1 MKTRVFTL
9 VLAAVLL
16 LALSAFVGP
25 SLAGARGEF
34 IFWQLR
40 VPRVVVGAMVG
51 ATLALSGAVFQA
63 LFANP
68 LATPST
74 VGTMAGATLGALIAL
89 SFNIST
95 ELEGLPIVT
104 VAAFGGALAASFV
117 VASVAGA
124 GRAHMSDVLLAGI
137 AVTLAASAL
146 ATGIQYVSDAR
157 ALFSAAQWSLG
168 QLPQVGYRG
177 VVLLAPFT
185 LLTSVAML
193 GLTRALQSLSLGE
206 ELAHAQGVNVRR
218 LRFLAL
224 TFGSL
229 GVAACVAWCG
239 PIAFV
244 GLIVPHLVRL
254 VVGPGLRLLLPLS
267 LICGAGFLVLCDT
280 LSRLLLPSRELPVG
294 VVTAA
299 IGAPALVVLIARAR
313 RGR

>member
-1 MKTRVFTL
+1 MRARVVLAVLGALL
-9 VLAAVLL
+9 VLC
-16 LALSAFVGP
+16 LSAFAGP
-25 SLAGARGEF
+25 ALDGPRGDF

-40 VPRVVVGAMVG
+40 VPRVLVGGMVG
-51 ATLALSGAVFQA
+51 ASLALAGAVFQA

-74 VGTMAGATLGALIAL
+74 VGTTAGATLGALAAL
-89 SFNIST
+89 SFEIST
-95 ELEGLPIVT
+95 DLEGLPVVT
-104 VAAFGGALAASFV
+104 VAAFAGALFSSLV
-117 VASVAGA
+117 VASVASS

-146 ATGIQYVSDAR
+146 ATGVQYVSDAR
-157 ALFSAAQWSLG
+157 ALFSAVQWSLG

-177 VVLLAPFT
+177 VLLLAPFAGFT
-185 LLTSVAML
+185 CVAML
-193 GLTRALQSLSLGE
+193 ALTRALQSLALGE
-206 ELAHAQGVNVRR
+206 ELAHAQGVNVPR

-224 TFGSL
+224 GLGSL

-254 VVGPGLRLLLPLS
+254 VTGPSLRVVLPLS
-267 LICGAGFLVLCDT
+267 LLWGAGFLVLCDT
-280 LSRLLLPSRELPVG
+280 LARLLVPGREIPVG

-299 IGAPALVVLIARAR
+299 LGAPALVVLIARAR
-313 RGR
+313 RQG